1 MCCVPS
7 CGAQQR
13 ARDASKQV
21 AFSISVKKRGA
32 GHPGAPLCCGGGI
45 RDDSTR
51 IPGGNRYPWSA
62 SIAVEVHRIVAGAIG
77 RGAAPVV
84 VGRQV
89 EASRLVRYA
98 MIAFMALAPND
109 FWRAGRGRQGAAP
122 DGQAR
127 SWPLARGGPR
137 SERKRSTAGITA
149 PGPCARRNGRRGRP
163 FARPRA

>member
-13 ARDASKQV
+13 ARGASKQV
-21 AFSISVKKRGA
+21 AFSFSVKKLGA

-84 VGRQV
+84 VGGQV
-89 EASRLVRYA
+89 EASRLVRSA
-98 MIAFMALAPND
+98 MIAFMAGADRLLEGGEGTTRRGAR
-109 FWRAGRGRQGAAP
+109 RASEIVAVG
-122 DGQAR
+122 
-127 SWPLARGGPR
+127 ARG
-137 SERKRSTAGITA
+137 SDAY
-149 PGPCARRNGRRGRP
+149 C
-163 FARPRA
+163 